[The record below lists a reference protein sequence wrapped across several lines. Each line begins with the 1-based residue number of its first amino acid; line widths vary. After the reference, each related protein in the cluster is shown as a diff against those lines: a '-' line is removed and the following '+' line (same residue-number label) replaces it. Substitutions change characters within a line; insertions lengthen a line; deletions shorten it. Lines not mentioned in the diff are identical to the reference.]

1 MAKLIV
7 IAAPSGAGKTS
18 LIKALLED
26 LNDFKLNLSISFT
39 TRKKRIDETEG
50 ESYFFIDKKEFK
62 NRLKKKEFLENAK
75 VFGNLYGTSRSWVE
89 QQIKKG
95 CNVLLELDWKGA
107 AQVKSAYPSAIT
119 IFVLPPS
126 YKELKL
132 RLLERGQDR
141 AEVIETR
148 LAEAKEEILQGKN
161 FDFLIVND
169 VFDNA
174 LADLKTIVLKNKKL
188 SNERETFAHEH
199 LRGLLEEKDNI
210 L

>member
-18 LIKALLED
+18 LVKALLED

-50 ESYFFIDKKEFK
+50 ESYYFINKKEFN
-62 NRLKKKEFLENAK
+62 NRLEKKEFLENAK

-89 QQIKKG
+89 QQTKKG

-107 AQVKSAYPSAIT
+107 AQVKSVYPSAIT

-148 LAEAKEEILQGKN
+148 LAEAKEEIHQGKN
-161 FDFLIVND
+161 FDFLVVND
-169 VFDNA
+169 IFENA
-174 LADLKTIVLKNKKL
+174 LTDLKTIVLKNKKL
-188 SNERETFAHEH
+188 SNAREAFAHEH
-199 LRGLLEEKDNI
+199 LKGLLEEKDNI

>member
-1 MAKLIV
+1 M
-7 IAAPSGAGKTS
+7 
-18 LIKALLED
+18 
-26 LNDFKLNLSISFT
+26 
-39 TRKKRIDETEG
+39 
-50 ESYFFIDKKEFK
+50 
-62 NRLKKKEFLENAK
+62 
-75 VFGNLYGTSRSWVE
+75 
-89 QQIKKG
+89 
-95 CNVLLELDWKGA
+95 
-107 AQVKSAYPSAIT
+107 KSAYPSAIT

-161 FDFLIVND
+161 FYFLIVND

-174 LADLKTIVLKNKKL
+174 LADLKTIVLKNIKL

-199 LRGLLEEKDNI
+199 LKGLLEEKDNI

>member
-26 LNDFKLNLSISFT
+26 LNDFKLSLSISFT

-50 ESYFFIDKKEFK
+50 ESYFFI
-62 NRLKKKEFLENAK
+62 NKKEFLENAK

-89 QQIKKG
+89 RQTKKG

-141 AEVIETR
+141 AGVIEAR
-148 LAEAKEEILQGKN
+148 LAEATEEIHQGRYS
-161 FDFLIVND
+161 D
-169 VFDNA
+169 
-174 LADLKTIVLKNKKL
+174 
-188 SNERETFAHEH
+188 
-199 LRGLLEEKDNI
+199 
-210 L
+210 

>member
-26 LNDFKLNLSISFT
+26 LNDFKLSLSISFT

>member
-26 LNDFKLNLSISFT
+26 LNDFKLSLSISFT
-39 TRKKRIDETEG
+39 TRKKRINETEG
-50 ESYFFIDKKEFK
+50 ESYFFINKKEFN
-62 NRLKKKEFLENAK
+62 NRLEKKEFLENAK

-89 QQIKKG
+89 RQTKKG

-126 YKELKL
+126 YKELKF

-141 AEVIETR
+141 AGVIEAR
-148 LAEAKEEILQGKN
+148 LAEATEEIHQGKN

-169 VFDNA
+169 IFENA

-188 SNERETFAHEH
+188 SKAREAFAHEH

>member
-7 IAAPSGAGKTS
+7 ISAPSGAGKTS